1 MALLLSEKDVT
12 DLLTMADAIDAVER
26 VTRRQG
32 EGLAIVQPRHR
43 LQLPDKGFLHYMA
56 GADVEAGLVG
66 MKVYTSVRGAL
77 RFLVSVYQSATG
89 ELIALVE
96 ADQLGVMRTGAA
108 SGVATRY
115 MSRQDAKTLGLIGT
129 GHQARGQLAAVAAVR
144 KLECVRVFGRDAAR
158 RKTFADEMAKKLNLA
173 IEPVNS
179 AEEAVRGA
187 DIVTTATT
195 TSKPVVDG
203 QWLAPGMHINA
214 IGANFPQKRELD
226 DAAIARATRIA
237 VDSLEQSRL
246 ESGDLIQAFANNEE
260 RWSRVQELAPIV
272 AGKASGRERA
282 EEITLFKSNGLAI
295 WDIAAAARVVQLALA
310 QGRGQKISMWGS

>member
-144 KLECVRVFGRDAAR
+144 KLERVRVFGRDAAR

-203 QWLAPGMHINA
+203 QWLTPGMHINA

-246 ESGDLIQAFANNEE
+246 ESGDLIQAFANNEQ